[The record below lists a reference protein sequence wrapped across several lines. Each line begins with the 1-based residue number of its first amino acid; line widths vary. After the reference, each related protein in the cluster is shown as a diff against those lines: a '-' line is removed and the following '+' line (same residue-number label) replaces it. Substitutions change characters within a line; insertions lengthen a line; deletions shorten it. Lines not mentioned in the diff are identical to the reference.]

1 MVYSPFATQ
10 EAPKEVKEQKRNEE
24 ERRQKVNLRLS
35 AVEHALLLSAQLLTY

>member
-24 ERRQKVNLRLS
+24 EQRQKVNLRLS
-35 AVEHALLLSAQLLTY
+35 AHLPN